1 MVCPVLTD
9 ELLPGRSRIA
19 SLDTKSIE
27 EVGFTSIRSEP
38 ERPGSAAG
46 AQLQSSSVADRDG
59 NARKR
64 LFLLDGHSL
73 SYRAYFALP
82 TSLATSTGQIT
93 NAVYGFTSMLIKL
106 LGEERPDYIAV
117 AFDLG
122 RPTVRLEKY
131 AEYKAGRAETP
142 DEFRQQLGLILEV
155 VETLGI
161 PIVRTEGHEA
171 DDAIAT
177 LALRAAEEGIDAV
190 IVTADR
196 DFFQIVRPGI
206 TVLFNRRGISDI
218 VTYDEAAVTE
228 RFGLPPEKYL
238 EYVALKGD
246 ASDNIPGIPGVGEKT
261 ASKLVQDY
269 GSTEELLKHTDE
281 LKPKLREA
289 ISSAGEQ
296 LALNKELARLETD
309 LELGITPQECVM
321 GEWDVDAVR
330 RLFTS
335 LEFRTLFERL
345 EEVGR
350 SLKPAVEV
358 AELDLRRVAPKELAG
373 SLSGTAP
380 RGVALKTEG
389 TRIRELA
396 VSPGGGQAVVA
407 ELGASAQAA
416 GFLADPKRPKWVHDV
431 KEMETAVLAAGGELD
446 GVGAD
451 TLLAAYLLDPGAAEY
466 PLDDLCRRY
475 LGSDVLGSEGDGE
488 QQQEGLFAEDDLSTA
503 ADAAAIALLAPVLE
517 ERIDRAGLRDLLDR
531 VELPLADVLARMQA
545 RGVALDVSY
554 LEEMAERVR
563 DRMATLQRDIY
574 DAAGEEFNLNSPPQL
589 RAILYDKL
597 GLSPGKKTPK
607 GQLSTDASVLE
618 KLRDAHP
625 IVDKLLAWRELD
637 KLNSTYLEA
646 LPRLV
651 DPKTHRVHTTFMQAV
666 ASTGRLSST
675 NPNLQNV
682 PVRGELGR
690 QIRRAFVPGSEDQLI
705 MVADYSQIE
714 LRILAHLSRDAGLM
728 AAFESGTD
736 IHTATAARVFGL
748 PDDRV
753 DPESR
758 RRAKMVNY
766 GLAYGMN
773 AFGLASRLDIAPDE
787 AQAFIDAYFA
797 SFPEIREYLDRQV
810 ARASAEGFTET
821 LLGRRRYVPER
832 QAANPRI
839 RDLGRRMALNAPIQ
853 GSASDVFKLAMIRVD
868 RALQA
873 SELDCH
879 MLLTVHDELVFEVA
893 ADHVEEAAALVKAEM
908 EAAETLAVPL
918 RADLGWGPNWAEAAP
933 AGH

>member
-1 MVCPVLTD
+1 
-9 ELLPGRSRIA
+9 
-19 SLDTKSIE
+19 
-27 EVGFTSIRSEP
+27 
-38 ERPGSAAG
+38 
-46 AQLQSSSVADRDG
+46 VADPGAKPEQETEQDG
-59 NARKR
+59 RKR

-73 SYRAYFALP
+73 SYRAFFALP
-82 TSLATSTGQIT
+82 TSLATTTGQIT

-117 AFDLG
+117 AFDMG

-131 AEYKAGRAETP
+131 ADYKAGRAEAP

-155 VETLGI
+155 LETLRI
-161 PIVRTEGHEA
+161 PIVRIEGHEA

-177 LALRAAEEGIDAV
+177 LALRAAEHGIDVV

-206 TVLFNRRGISDI
+206 TVLFNRKGISDI
-218 VTYDEAAVTE
+218 VRYDQQAVTE
-228 RFGLPPEKYL
+228 RFGLAPEKYL

-246 ASDNIPGIPGVGEKT
+246 ASDNIPGVPGVGEKT

-269 GSTEELLKHTDE
+269 GSVEELLKHTDE
-281 LKPKLREA
+281 LKPKLRES
-289 ISSAGEQ
+289 ISAAGDQ
-296 LALNKELARLETD
+296 LILNKELAKLETD
-309 LELGITPQECVM
+309 LDLDITPEEAVM

-358 AELDLRRVAPKELAG
+358 AELELRRVPVKELSR
-373 SLSGTAP
+373 SLTGTSP
-380 RGVALKTEG
+380 RGVAVKTEG
-389 TRIRELA
+389 ARISELA

-407 ELGASAQAA
+407 ELGASAQAE
-416 GFLADPKRPKWVHDV
+416 GFLADPKKPKWVHDV
-431 KEMETAVLAAGGELD
+431 KQLETAVIAAGGELE
-446 GVGAD
+446 GATFD
-451 TLLAAYLLDPGAAEY
+451 TLLAAYLLDPAASEY
-466 PLDDLCRRY
+466 PLDELCRQY
-475 LGSDVLGSEGDGE
+475 LGSDVLGTESEVE
-488 QQQEGLFAEDDLSTA
+488 QPEQGGLFAGDDLTA
-503 ADAAAIALLAPVLE
+503 AAHAAAIALLAPVLE
-517 ERIDRAGLRDLLDR
+517 ERVDRAGLRDLLDR
-531 VELPLADVLARMQA
+531 VELPLAAVLARMQA
-545 RGVALDVSY
+545 RGVALDVEY
-554 LEEMAERVR
+554 LEEMAESVR
-563 DRMATLQRDIY
+563 DRMATLQQQIY

-625 IVDKLLAWRELD
+625 IVDALLAWRELD

-651 DPKTHRVHTTFMQAV
+651 DPETHRVHTTFMQTV
-666 ASTGRLSST
+666 AATGRLSST

-690 QIRRAFVPGSEDQLI
+690 QIRRAFVPGSEAQLI
-705 MVADYSQIE
+705 LVADYSQIE
-714 LRILAHLSRDAGLM
+714 LRILAHLSGDEGLTE
-728 AAFESGTD
+728 AFASGTD

-748 PDDRV
+748 PEDRV

-787 AQAFIDAYFA
+787 AQEFIDAYFE
-797 SFPEIREYLDRQV
+797 SFPNIREYLDRQV

-821 LLGRRRYVPER
+821 LLGRRRYVPEL
-832 QAANPRI
+832 QAANPRV
-839 RDLGRRMALNAPIQ
+839 RDLGRRIALNAPIQ

-868 RALQA
+868 RALRG

-879 MLLTVHDELVFEVA
+879 TLLTVHDELVFEVA
-893 ADHVEEAAALVKAEM
+893 ATEVEEAAALVKSEM
-908 EAAETLAVPL
+908 EAGEQLSVPL
-918 RADLGWGPNWAEAAP
+918 RADLGWGSNWAEAAP